1 MGDSIVAPRTTADT
15 FDPQTV
21 MDNLTTAVGANAIPS
36 TVTLD
41 ELGKVGDAL
50 TAAASNNNTPAATT
64 PAVTTPAVTTPAVTT
79 PAVTTPAATTPAAT
93 TPSGGVTNNPT

>member
-50 TAAASNNNTPAATT
+50 TAAASNNNTPAST

-79 PAVTTPAATTPAAT
+79 PAVTT
-93 TPSGGVTNNPT
+93 TPSGGVNNNGVTNDPTG